1 MIAVGSTGT
10 TAFYEPR
17 AKTRRQQRRQRMRK
31 ADRGGQ
37 AMVYRRTAR
46 ATRKGKDERKTETGG
61 GLAAIEKDQPMTT
74 YSAMTRFLFFFHVE

>member
-1 MIAVGSTGT
+1 MSQ
-10 TAFYEPR
+10 EPR
-17 AKTRRQQRRQRMRK
+17 L
-31 ADRGGQ
+31 ADNNGDNGCGKPIEVGRLW
-37 AMVYRRTAR
+37 YRRTAR